1 MQPEFAGRQCKGMLM
16 KIRAQKGGVLIE
28 ALVAI
33 LIFSFGVLA
42 LFGIQSRAIKNIS
55 QANHRSTAV
64 YMAGQIIATAQADIN
79 HLNDY
84 QTANDK
90 VVAWV
95 DQVKAA
101 LPNGD
106 ATVTSVQDTAP
117 ASNNGTI
124 SVNITWRLP
133 DEPNGHQHTVSTYVS
148 Y

>member
-1 MQPEFAGRQCKGMLM
+1 MQPEFARWQRKGMLM
-16 KIRAQKGGVLIE
+16 KIRAQSGGVLIE

-55 QANHRSTAV
+55 QANYRATAV

-90 VVAWV
+90 VTAWV

-124 SVNITWRLP
+124 SVNITWQLP
-133 DEPNGHQHTVSTYVS
+133 EETNGHQHSVSTYVS